1 METDK
6 NVQRDLIISKNKD
19 NETMRQKIYYMV
31 KIGTTYNW
39 GMEWSALNAFCHYF
53 SMKGGGEW

>member
-39 GMEWSALNAFCHYF
+39 GM
-53 SMKGGGEW
+53 GGGVVSPQRFLSLLFHEGRR